1 MSGDKSHEP
10 TEEYDPFGLSE
21 QHNSNAGGFS
31 DLSKAYKADPTIEHY
46 VRLRRENPGKLIE
59 VQTGWQMDWL
69 LSNSELLESYGID
82 PQDMAGC
89 LDANLTDVSRVSLRL
104 LECLIERRAMLAEGR
119 THLQSRGEA
128 IGDSL
133 VNYLISMMLD
143 AMDWSDRL
151 EIPRDLI
158 VLIKHQ
164 LGADVSAEAKA
175 QEVRELRQTAIWG
188 AAELRIQG
196 KLGSIRQVAGFM
208 GVSPSTVAR
217 WFSDSSFDEEVE
229 KIKSVLESD
238 DFKRMQER
246 SAEWRRKK
254 EAGE

>member
-1 MSGDKSHEP
+1 MSADKP
-10 TEEYDPFGLSE
+10 RKPAEEYDSFALSE
-21 QHNSNAGGFS
+21 QHNTVAGDFS

-46 VRLRRENPGKLIE
+46 VRLRRENPDKLIE
-59 VQTGWQMDWL
+59 VQTGYQMDWL
-69 LSNSELLESYGID
+69 LSNAEVLESFGIE
-82 PQDMAGC
+82 PQDMAGA
-89 LDANLTDVSRVSLRL
+89 LDANLTKVSRVSLRL

-119 THLQSRGEA
+119 THLQSRGEV

-133 VNYLISMMLD
+133 VNYIISMMLD
-143 AMDWSDRL
+143 AMDWTDRL
-151 EIPRDLI
+151 ELPRDLI

-188 AAELRIQG
+188 AAKLRIQG
-196 KLGSIRQVAGFM
+196 KPGSIRQVAGFM

-238 DFKRMQER
+238 DFKRMQEWT
-246 SAEWRRKK
+246 AEWRRKK